1 VGRYSRTA
9 AASCDAASGFGEQ
22 EPSGFEEAGKRQGRP
37 HLANPGFLPIV
48 WRPRTAK
55 PGTVLGDQTGTA
67 ADLGGLVNEVEIACG
82 RIYGLVRQTEVAR
95 LPSDQRVPL
104 STRAYAKLEQLQVT
118 GSFKLRGATNKIL
131 SLSPEA
137 AAAGVLTSSTGNHGL
152 GVAAAARFR
161 GIDAEVFLSS
171 QVPEAK
177 WKKIESY
184 GARIRKVG
192 HDPLEAELAARA
204 AAKESERTYI
214 SPYNDLQVV
223 AGQGTIGVELLRQI
237 DDLDAV
243 FIATG
248 GGGLISG
255 IGTYLRACSPQTE
268 VVGCWPANSRVL
280 YESMRAGKII
290 EYPETY
296 TLSESTAGGVEPGS
310 ITFDLA
316 RAAMHRAVLVSE
328 DAILDAMK
336 WARNRDW
343 VIEGS
348 AGVALAAF
356 FQEAVQYADK
366 SVAIVFCGG
375 NLSPEVQARMA

>member
-1 VGRYSRTA
+1 MADSVHDEGNRLVGEIEA
-9 AASCDAASGFGEQ
+9 ACD
-22 EPSGFEEAGKRQGRP
+22 
-37 HLANPGFLPIV
+37 
-48 WRPRTAK
+48 
-55 PGTVLGDQTGTA
+55 
-67 ADLGGLVNEVEIACG
+67 
-82 RIYGLVRQTEVAR
+82 RIYGLVRQTEIAR
-95 LPSDQRVPL
+95 LPSEARVPV
-104 STRAYAKLEQLQVT
+104 STQAFAKLEHLQIT
-118 GSFKLRGATNKIL
+118 GSFKLRGATNKVL

-137 AAAGVLTSSTGNHGL
+137 ANAGVVTSSTGNHGL
-152 GVAAAARFR
+152 GVAAAAKFR

-171 QVPEAK
+171 QVLEAK
-177 WKKIESY
+177 WRKIESY

-192 HDPLEAELAARA
+192 NNPLDAELAARA
-204 AAKESERTYI
+204 AANESGRTYI
-214 SPYNDLQVV
+214 SPYNDWQVV

-237 DDLDAV
+237 DRLDAV

-255 IGTYLRACSPQTE
+255 IGTYLRTSSPRTE
-268 VVGCWPANSRVL
+268 IVGCWPENSRVL
-280 YESMRAGKII
+280 YEGLRAGRII
-290 EYPETY
+290 EYPERN

-310 ITFDLA
+310 ITFELA

-336 WARNRDW
+336 WAHNHNW

-356 FQEAVQYADK
+356 FREAAGYEGK

-375 NLSPEVQARMA
+375 NLSAEVQARLDSVVT